1 MRRRNWAKYI
11 WLALSVLAALSML
24 ADIIGGQDPYRNQV
38 LAMLAMLAML
48 LAFASD
54 FKETQ

>member
-11 WLALSVLAALSML
+11 WLALSVFAALSML
-24 ADIIGGQDPYRNQV
+24 ADLIGDQDPYKHQV
-38 LAMLAMLAML
+38 LMMLALL

-54 FKETQ
+54 FKEAQ